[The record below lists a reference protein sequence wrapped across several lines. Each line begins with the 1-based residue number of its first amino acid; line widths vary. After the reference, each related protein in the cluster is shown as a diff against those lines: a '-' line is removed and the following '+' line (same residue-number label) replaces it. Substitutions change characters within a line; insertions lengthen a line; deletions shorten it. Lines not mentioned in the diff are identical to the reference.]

1 MPITGLPS
9 DSATHPRQLLECERS
24 TPTGRPSGDRGWFR
38 TELQLRPQD
47 GKPRYAVRSPTSSVA
62 PALSRPL
69 SEGSDTMTTISAK
82 SDVMTLINMFTVE
95 PANQGRLVE
104 LLTEAT
110 EVSVRRA
117 PGFVSASLHRSTDG
131 TKVTMYAQWRSIDD
145 YQAMRQ
151 DPAPLPFL
159 QEALTIAKFKPGVYE
174 AVRTFPPAGE
184 PDCSDSVFVRFPAT
198 SGPSQL
204 RSGTRNDAERCGDF
218 FEMTPETE

>member
-1 MPITGLPS
+1 MPITGWPS

-24 TPTGRPSGDRGWFR
+24 TPTNRPFGDRGWFR

-69 SEGSDTMTTISAK
+69 SEESDTMTTISAK
-82 SDVMTLINMFTVE
+82 SDVMTVINVFTVE
-95 PANQGRLVE
+95 PANQRRLVE

-110 EVSVRRA
+110 EISVRRA

-145 YQAMRQ
+145 YQPMRK
-151 DPAPLPFL
+151 DP
-159 QEALTIAKFKPGVYE
+159 G
-174 AVRTFPPAGE
+174 
-184 PDCSDSVFVRFPAT
+184 RF
-198 SGPSQL
+198 
-204 RSGTRNDAERCGDF
+204 RF
-218 FEMTPETE
+218 FSKR

>member
-1 MPITGLPS
+1 MPITGWPS

-47 GKPRYAVRSPTSSVA
+47 GKPRHAVRSPTSSVA
-62 PALSRPL
+62 PAFSRPL
-69 SEGSDTMTTISAK
+69 SEGSDTMTTI
-82 SDVMTLINMFTVE
+82 NMFTVE
-95 PANQGRLVE
+95 PANQRRLVE

-151 DPAPLPFL
+151 DPGPLPFL
-159 QEALTIAKFKPGVYE
+159 REALTIAKFEPGVYE
-174 AVRTFPPAGE
+174 VVRTFAPGGE
-184 PDCSDSVFVRFPAT
+184 T
-198 SGPSQL
+198 K
-204 RSGTRNDAERCGDF
+204 
-218 FEMTPETE
+218 

>member
-1 MPITGLPS
+1 MPITGWPS
-9 DSATHPRQLLECERS
+9 DSATHPTQLLECERS

-95 PANQGRLVE
+95 PANQRRLVE

-117 PGFVSASLHRSTDG
+117 PGFVSASLHRSRPRSRCMDNGGASMTIRRCVRILPRFRFFRKRSRSPSLNPAS
-131 TKVTMYAQWRSIDD
+131 TKSCE
-145 YQAMRQ
+145 
-151 DPAPLPFL
+151 PSH
-159 QEALTIAKFKPGVYE
+159 
-174 AVRTFPPAGE
+174 PPASRIE
-184 PDCSDSVFVRFPAT
+184 AT
-198 SGPSQL
+198 TVLSAL
-204 RSGTRNDAERCGDF
+204 RQERSFIDNLQRNIFGLA
-218 FEMTPETE
+218 TKQAS

>member
-1 MPITGLPS
+1 MPITGWLS

-69 SEGSDTMTTISAK
+69 SEGSDTMTTISAN

-95 PANQGRLVE
+95 PANQRRLVE

-159 QEALTIAKFKPGVYE
+159 RSRSPSLNPASTRSCEPSH
-174 AVRTFPPAGE
+174 PPASRIE
-184 PDCSDSVFVRFPAT
+184 AT
-198 SGPSQL
+198 TG
-204 RSGTRNDAERCGDF
+204 
-218 FEMTPETE
+218 